1 MSARSRATASGHE
14 AIVNIQAGHHR
25 ADMTTRN
32 AEVSFDP
39 ATHGYRWAVL
49 GGAWL
54 IYFGFGV
61 TVAAMAPLVQ
71 PILRDLGMSHSAMG
85 AVLGAWPLVYVA
97 AAMPCGALLDRAGPG
112 RALFLAA
119 LIIAGSGLL
128 RALAGSEATMFLA
141 VAVFGFGGPL
151 VSIGGPKL
159 ISIWF
164 DDRGRGFALGLYVTG
179 PALGSITALSLTN
192 SVMMPLVD
200 GDWRGVLLGYALFSF
215 TAGFVWLA
223 IARHPVARDVERRLA
238 AETKLPQLRVFS
250 HLLRLRAVQIVLL
263 MSVGIFFFNHA
274 LNNWLPE
281 ILRTGGMDAA
291 TAGYWASIPT
301 LVGIAG
307 ALVIPRLA
315 TPARQPAILLAL
327 FLCAGAA
334 SVLLH
339 APAGPF
345 LATALILQGTA
356 RGTMMSLAILV
367 LVSTRG
373 VSKENVGAAGGLFFS
388 AAEIGGVTGPLT
400 VGALY
405 DLTGGFAGAL
415 VMLTGVC
422 VLLLLLLAWF
432 RRSG

>member
-1 MSARSRATASGHE
+1 MTLRATSLAFTPS
-14 AIVNIQAGHHR
+14 
-25 ADMTTRN
+25 D
-32 AEVSFDP
+32 
-39 ATHGYRWAVL
+39 HGFRWIIL

-54 IYFGFGV
+54 IYVSFGV

-85 AVLGAWPLVYVA
+85 AVLGAWPLVYIA
-97 AAMPCGALLDRAGPG
+97 AAVPCGALLDRAGPR
-112 RALFLAA
+112 RALFMAA

-128 RALAGSEATMFLA
+128 RAFAGGQTSMFLA

-164 DDRGRGFALGLYVTG
+164 DDHDRGFAMGLYVTG
-179 PALGSITALSLTN
+179 PALGAITALSLTN
-192 SVMMPLVD
+192 SVMMPLAND
-200 GDWRGVLLGYALFSF
+200 DWRVVLQAYAVFSLLI
-215 TAGFVWLA
+215 GFIWLA
-223 IARHPVARDVERRLA
+223 VASHPAARAVERHLA
-238 AETKLPQLRVFS
+238 AVPKRPQFQVFS
-250 HLLRLRAVQIVLL
+250 HLLRIRPVQIVLL

-301 LVGIAG
+301 LAGIVG
-307 ALVIPRLA
+307 ALVIPKFA

-334 SVLLH
+334 SVMLH
-339 APAGPF
+339 APAGPI

-356 RGTMMSLAILV
+356 RGTMMSLAILT
-367 LVSTRG
+367 LVSTHG

-400 VGALY
+400 VGAVY
-405 DLTGGFAGAL
+405 DLTGGFTAAL
-415 VMLTGVC
+415 AMLTGVC
-422 VLLLLLLAWF
+422 VLLLILLAWF
-432 RRSG
+432 RRAI

>member
-1 MSARSRATASGHE
+1 
-14 AIVNIQAGHHR
+14 
-25 ADMTTRN
+25 MTRR
-32 AEVSFDP
+32 P
-39 ATHGYRWAVL
+39 APLAFTPSDHGYRWIIL

-54 IYFGFGV
+54 IYFSFGV
-61 TVAAMAPLVQ
+61 TIAAIPPLVQ

-85 AVLGAWPLVYVA
+85 AVLGAWPLVYIAVA
-97 AAMPCGALLDRAGPG
+97 IPCGALLDRAGP
-112 RALFLAA
+112 RRTLFLAA

-128 RALAGSEATMFLA
+128 RALAGSETTLFLA

-164 DDRGRGFALGLYVTG
+164 DDRDRGFAMGLYVTG
-179 PALGSITALSLTN
+179 PALGAIAALALTN
-192 SVMMPLVD
+192 SVMMPLMND
-200 GDWRGVLLGYALFSF
+200 DWRRVLQAYAALSF
-215 TAGFVWLA
+215 VIGFVWLA
-223 IARHPVARDVERRLA
+223 VATHPAARAVERHLA
-238 AETKLPQLRVFS
+238 AEPKRPQLQVFS
-250 HLLRLRAVQIVLL
+250 HLLRLRPVQIVLL

-301 LVGIAG
+301 LAGVVG
-307 ALVIPRLA
+307 ALVIPRFA

-327 FLCAGAA
+327 FLCAGLA

-339 APAGPF
+339 APAGPV

-373 VSKENVGAAGGLFFS
+373 VSKENIGAAGGLFFS

-400 VGALY
+400 VGAIY
-405 DLTGGFAGAL
+405 DLTGGFTASL
-415 VMLTGVC
+415 VMLTSVC
-422 VLLLLLLAWF
+422 GMLLLLLAWF
-432 RRSG
+432 KRSSHRRD